1 MPVIHTYT
9 SAHISDET
17 REKIK
22 SVWGEAIT
30 NVPGKSEQWLM
41 CIFEDDLDMYHAGTD
56 AEDCAYVTVGVYA
69 PRPVD
74 RSAWEAMTPIICDT
88 LKTELGISPARVYIS
103 YSESKNFGWNG
114 MMF

>member
-9 SAHISDET
+9 SAHITDET

-22 SVWGEAIT
+22 GIWGEAIA

-41 CIFEDDLDMYHAGTD
+41 CIFEDDLAMYHAGTD
-56 AEDCAYVTVGVYA
+56 TEDCAYVTVNVYA

-74 RSAWEAMTPIICDT
+74 RGAWESMTPIICDT
-88 LKTELGISPARVYIS
+88 LQSELGIDPARIYIN
-103 YSESKNFGWNG
+103 YAEGQNFGWNG
-114 MMF
+114 MNF